1 MIAEL
6 AAISIEN
13 LDSSIFIVAV
23 SIFGLTLLEVI
34 VDYLS
39 IKSSKVRRYLEGEP
53 VFIIKNGK
61 VNYKEMVKERYG
73 INDLLKELRLKEIKS
88 LEDVD
93 YAILENNGSLSIFK
107 KNNIDK
113 RYPMPLI
120 IDGKLEKRCLKEIN
134 KSISWLNNI
143 LDKKSL
149 SIEDVYYAFYNKNSL
164 FILKKEKN
172 IN

>member
-1 MIAEL
+1 MLRIMGKREVGQLGVLDLIVSLLIAEL

-13 LDSSIFIVAV
+13 LNSSIFIVAV

-73 INDLLKELRLKEIKS
+73 IS
-88 LEDVD
+88 SSMV
-93 YAILENNGSLSIFK
+93 ILT
-107 KNNIDK
+107 
-113 RYPMPLI
+113 
-120 IDGKLEKRCLKEIN
+120 
-134 KSISWLNNI
+134 
-143 LDKKSL
+143 
-149 SIEDVYYAFYNKNSL
+149 
-164 FILKKEKN
+164 
-172 IN
+172 